1 MISNKNK
8 YVQVLSDKECI
19 AYYKKICD
27 IFNNI
32 YEKQKY
38 FNKVGLHKISLSE
51 LYNMAMTRFI
61 LMLDSELDYSS
72 KNADIVHQQIFEFIK
87 KRM

>member
-61 LMLDSELDYSS
+61 LMLDSELDF
-72 KNADIVHQQIFEFIK
+72 KKGREQVHKDIFEFIS
-87 KRM
+87 KRL